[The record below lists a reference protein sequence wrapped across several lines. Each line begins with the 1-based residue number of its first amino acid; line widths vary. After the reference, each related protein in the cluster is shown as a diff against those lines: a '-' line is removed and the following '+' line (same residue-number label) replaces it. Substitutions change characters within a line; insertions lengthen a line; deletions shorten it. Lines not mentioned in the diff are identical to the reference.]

1 MTKKI
6 VAVLALSLVA
16 SNAFASQ
23 AKNKVSGTGEAI
35 GILGADGMNGSLYTN
50 DEYNI
55 FWNPS
60 FINGQKSWAIVEN
73 GDGSGSNGTS
83 AGFVT
88 GMGGMNVG
96 AFFGR
101 PVAHGGQAIDVVVGG
116 DMGVKW
122 GVGLTQT
129 LSQTNSNKASTT
141 TLKAGVQVA
150 DFEPFASFDVK
161 NTANGTDNATNTTVG
176 TRYHYG
182 EWTPYAAY
190 NTSKAVGATD
200 SDNKWGLGLGRNAK
214 MGEVSMDYAL
224 SYWHTDAGYS
234 VPLNL
239 VLSADASSWLTVR
252 VGFAHDVRASA
263 PAVTGTTIGS
273 TFKMGKA
280 ELDMV
285 VGNNAGGAFGI
296 DENLFANAG
305 LKYSW

>member
-6 VAVLALSLVA
+6 VAVLALSLV
-16 SNAFASQ
+16 STGAFASQ
-23 AKNKVSGTGEAI
+23 AKNLVSGGGDA
-35 GILGADGMNGSLYTN
+35 GNILGDTGMNGSFYTN

-60 FINGQKSWAIVEN
+60 FINGQKSWAIIEN
-73 GDGSGSNGTS
+73 GEDSGSDTS

-88 GMGGMNVG
+88 AMGGLNVG

-101 PVAHGGQAIDVVVGG
+101 EAPQGSQAIDVIVGG
-116 DMGVKW
+116 DMGMKW

-190 NTSKAVGATD
+190 NTSKAAGATD

-239 VLSADASSWLTVR
+239 MLSADASSWMTVR
-252 VGFAHDVRASA
+252 VGFAHDIRASA
-263 PAVTGTTIGS
+263 ASPTSTNIGA

-280 ELDMV
+280 DLDMV
-285 VGNNAGGAFGI
+285 VGNNTAGSFGI